1 MSNIVGDPENE
12 AGTVGETPGG
22 ADPWVLLRRFTAA
35 RVGLGRA
42 GDSVPTGRLLE
53 FEIAHAQARDAVHTA
68 VDFTAIRTGLTGWDT
83 LEVRSA
89 APDRATYLRH
99 PDLGRRLDPHCDSLP
114 PTPDNP
120 GGPDRLAGGR
130 FDVVFVIADGLSAR
144 AVHDHAAPMLLAVLP
159 RLPDWRIAP
168 VVLATQ
174 ARVALGD
181 EIGQRLRADLVVM
194 LIGERPGLSAADS
207 LGIYLTAHPKTGRR
221 DHERNCISNIH
232 PPGGLDYHR
241 AADTLTHLMTQ
252 ARHLGITGTTLK
264 DDLPTLPQTSLPQT
278 SLPQTSLPR
287 T

>member
-1 MSNIVGDPENE
+1 VSSNIVGDPQNE
-12 AGTVGETPGG
+12 TGG
-22 ADPWVLLRRFTAA
+22 GVDPWVVLRRFTAA

-68 VDFTAIRTGLTGWDT
+68 VDFAAVRAGLAGLDT

-89 APDRATYLRH
+89 APDRATYLRQ
-99 PDLGRRLDPHCDSLP
+99 PDLGRRLDPHCDTLP
-114 PTPDNP
+114 HNPDTA
-120 GGPDRLAGGR
+120 AGGR
-130 FDVVFVIADGLSAR
+130 FDVVFVIGDGLSAR
-144 AVHDHAAPMLLAVLP
+144 AVHEHAAAMLLAVLP
-159 RLPDWRIAP
+159 RLSGWNIAP

-181 EIGQRLRADLVVM
+181 EIGQRLGAELVVM

-207 LGIYLTAHPKTGRR
+207 LEIYLTAHPKIGRR

-241 AADTLTHLMTQ
+241 ATDTLTHLMTQ
-252 ARHLGITGTTLK
+252 ARRLGITGTTLK
-264 DDLPTLPQTSLPQT
+264 DDLPTPPQT
-278 SLPQTSLPR
+278 
-287 T
+287 

>member
-1 MSNIVGDPENE
+1 MSNIVGDPQGHTENE
-12 AGTVGETPGG
+12 TGTVGETPGG
-22 ADPWVLLRRFTAA
+22 VDPWVLLRRFTAA

-68 VDFTAIRTGLTGWDT
+68 VDFTTIRAGLTGLDT

-99 PDLGRRLDPHCDSLP
+99 PDLGRRLDPHCDTL
-114 PTPDNP
+114 PTPTPHNP
-120 GGPDRLAGGR
+120 GEPVGGR

-144 AVHDHAAPMLLAVLP
+144 AVHEHAAPMLLAVLP

-232 PPGGLDYHR
+232 PPSGLHYHR

-252 ARHLGITGTTLK
+252 ARHHGITGTTLK
-264 DDLPTLPQTSLPQT
+264 DDLPTLTQTSLT
-278 SLPQTSLPR
+278 QTSLPR

>member
-1 MSNIVGDPENE
+1 MSNIVGDPQGHTERDT
-12 AGTVGETPGG
+12 GTVGETAGG

-68 VDFTAIRTGLTGWDT
+68 VDFTAIRAGLTGLDT

-99 PDLGRRLDPHCDSLP
+99 PDLGRRLDPHCDTLP
-114 PTPDNP
+114 APTPDT
-120 GGPDRLAGGR
+120 PDAGGR

-264 DDLPTLPQTSLPQT
+264 DDLPTLPEGSEG
-278 SLPQTSLPR
+278 SV
-287 T
+287 

>member
-1 MSNIVGDPENE
+1 
-12 AGTVGETPGG
+12 
-22 ADPWVLLRRFTAA
+22 VLLRRFTAA

-68 VDFTAIRTGLTGWDT
+68 VDFTAIRAGLTGLDT

-99 PDLGRRLDPHCDSLP
+99 PDLGRRLDPHCDTLP
-114 PTPDNP
+114 APTPDT
-120 GGPDRLAGGR
+120 PDAGGR

-232 PPGGLDYHR
+232 PPGGLHYHR

-264 DDLPTLPQTSLPQT
+264 DDLSTLPDGSAG
-278 SLPQTSLPR
+278 SV
-287 T
+287 

>member
-1 MSNIVGDPENE
+1 MSNIVGDPQGHPERDTG
-12 AGTVGETPGG
+12 AVGDTAGG

-53 FEIAHAQARDAVHTA
+53 FEIAHAQARDAVHTP
-68 VDFTAIRTGLTGWDT
+68 VDFTTIRSRLTGLDT

-99 PDLGRRLDPHCDSLP
+99 PDLGRRLDPHCDTLP
-114 PTPDNP
+114 TPTPDT
-120 GGPDRLAGGR
+120 PDVGGR

-264 DDLPTLPQTSLPQT
+264 DDLPTLPQTSLP
-278 SLPQTSLPR
+278 R